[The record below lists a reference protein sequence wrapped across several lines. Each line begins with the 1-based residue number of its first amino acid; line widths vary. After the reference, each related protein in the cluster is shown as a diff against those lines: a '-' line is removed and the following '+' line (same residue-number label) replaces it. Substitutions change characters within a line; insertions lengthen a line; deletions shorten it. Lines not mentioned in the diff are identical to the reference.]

1 MSERAAGQCAGQ
13 RCHGMRSVGVG
24 QRAEVG
30 AAGPRAGQRCHSMR
44 SVGAGQHSEWG
55 AAVRRA
61 AAPGMGHAQDSGAT
75 AAAAS
80 VVVSIPMGRGRAQC
94 RSGANGWRVASLRH
108 TRLCQALAARCA
120 GWLSSARVSASRARV
135 IQRATAREGTAF
147 LRVVPAACGFQYLVS
162 AFQGVIHG
170 FLLQHVQENF
180 SIGEC

>member
-1 MSERAAGQCAGQ
+1 MSERAAGPRTGQ

-44 SVGAGQHSEWG
+44 RVGAGQHSDG
-55 AAVRRA
+55 ARPCAVPQRPAGPRA
-61 AAPGMGHAQDSGAT
+61 GQRCHSSRSVGGGQHSDGARPC
-75 AAAAS
+75 A
-80 VVVSIPMGRGRAQC
+80 M
-94 RSGANGWRVASLRH
+94 SLRCKRMARGQPAPH
-108 TRLCQALAARCA
+108 QALPGPGCPLRRLALQRASERKPR
-120 GWLSSARVSASRARV
+120 SRDTKSHSARRHCL
-135 IQRATAREGTAF
+135 F